1 MKKIILATL
10 LTLTAA
16 CGEKRTL
23 STPINDL
30 TSAEALREMVIQ
42 DCKERLARLEQDLAP
57 VELIPL
63 APICVDT
70 SFSLRIQGLKSFLSE
85 KSIERIYLTDLT
97 ETRIGFDIES
107 VRSMRVSLGF
117 AESVQ
122 EVAALWDQQ
131 FGDLKREIIRT
142 PVLRITDLRIEGIVV
157 SKTEDLKK
165 VTRVVELLSKSEE
178 FVRSIELMCAEKGE
192 FPIFISFTKCEVAAD
207 GLYLNI
213 KPRSVFGTSLG
224 AVKNC
229 LKKLQKE

>member
-1 MKKIILATL
+1 MKKLILATL

-30 TSAEALREMVIQ
+30 TPAEALREMVIQ
-42 DCKERLARLEQDLAP
+42 DCKERLARLQQDLAP

-70 SFSLRIQGLKSFLSE
+70 SFILRIQELKIFLSE
-85 KSIERIYLTDLT
+85 KNIERIYLTDMT

-107 VRSMRVSLGF
+107 VRSLRVSLGF
-117 AESVQ
+117 TESAQ
-122 EVAALWDQQ
+122 ELAALWQQQ
-131 FGDLKREIIRT
+131 FGVLKRELIRT
-142 PVLRITDLRIEGIVV
+142 PLLSIADLRIDGIVV
-157 SKTEDLKK
+157 SDMKDLNRI
-165 VTRVVELLSKSEE
+165 TRVVELLSKSEE
-178 FVRSIELMCAEKGE
+178 FVRSIELMRTEKGE
-192 FPIFISFTKCEVAAD
+192 FPIFISSTKCEMAAD

-213 KPRSVFGTSLG
+213 KPRSFFGTSFG

-229 LKKLQKE
+229 LKKLQKQ